1 MAEPPD
7 RPDDDPNRRDN
18 PFAGTPFE
26 QLFSAFTSGG
36 SGSTGGG
43 MPDLSQLM
51 AQVQRMMT
59 PYSGS
64 VNWPLAKDTARG
76 QVAQQ
81 PDPSPSRA
89 DQDAVADAV
98 RLAEHWL
105 DEACDFPAGARRA
118 VAWSRAEWVE
128 QTFPAW
134 ERIVEPVASHIN
146 TAMEKALPEEARA
159 MAGPMM
165 GLLSQAGGSMFGAQV
180 GQALAALAG
189 EVVSS
194 SDIGIP
200 LTDGDQAALVPANA
214 RGFGEGLG
222 LDTEDV
228 LLYLALRECA
238 HQRLFRHVPW
248 LASHLLG
255 AVEAYGRGMTID
267 MSKIESSLTSL
278 DPTNLAGMQEAL
290 SGGLFEPEQTPE
302 QQAALA
308 RLETMLALVEGWVDD
323 VVSQATAQR
332 MPHASRLQEAV
343 RRRRAAGGPAEDT
356 FAALVGLEL
365 RPRRLRDA
373 ATLWGALRASGGT
386 SAREHPWSHPDLMPT
401 SSDLDDPLGF
411 STGDRSDDVAAVT
424 DEEFDAALAEL
435 LGSGQAADEADR
447 ADRDADARDA
457 TREADGTDTGGE
469 PGDGRPGDGGPGDDG
484 PGDNGDE
491 DTRGR

>member
-1 MAEPPD
+1 MADRPPD
-7 RPDDDPNRRDN
+7 RPDDGDDDASRKNN

-26 QLFSAFTSGG
+26 QLFSAFSSGG
-36 SGSTGGG
+36 GGG

-76 QVAQQ
+76 QVAKEQ
-81 PDPSPSRA
+81 DPTPTRT

-105 DEACDFPAGARRA
+105 DDACEFPAGAYRA
-118 VAWSRAEWVE
+118 CAWSRAEWVE
-128 QTFPAW
+128 KTFPAW
-134 ERIVEPVASHIN
+134 EKIVEPVAGHIN
-146 TAMEKALPEEARA
+146 AAMEKALPEEARA

-165 GLLSQAGGSMFGAQV
+165 GLLTQAGGSMFGAQV
-180 GQALAALAG
+180 GQAVAALAG

-200 LTDGDQAALVPANA
+200 LTNGDEAALVPLNA
-214 RGFGEGLG
+214 REFGEGLG
-222 LDTEDV
+222 LDSEDV

-248 LASHLLG
+248 LPSHLHS

-267 MSKIESSLTSL
+267 VSKIESSLTSL
-278 DPTNLAGMQEAL
+278 DPTNLENMQEAL

-302 QQAALA
+302 QKAALE
-308 RLETMLALVEGWVDD
+308 RLETALALVEGWVDD
-323 VVSQATAQR
+323 VVGQATQGR
-332 MPHASRLQEAV
+332 MPQASKLQEAV
-343 RRRRAAGGPAEDT
+343 RRRRAAGGPAEET

-373 ATLWGALRASGGT
+373 ATLWGALRSSRGT
-386 SAREHPWSHPDLMPT
+386 AERDRVWSHPDLMPT
-401 SSDLDDPLGF
+401 PADLDDPLGC
-411 STGDRSDDVAAVT
+411 SSGARSDDVGAVT

-435 LGSGQAADEADR
+435 LDSGAR
-447 ADRDADARDA
+447 SGADAGGQGPDAEAGPESDSTADHRD
-457 TREADGTDTGGE
+457 D
-469 PGDGRPGDGGPGDDG
+469 DGGDQDPPQD
-484 PGDNGDE
+484 PPQ
-491 DTRGR
+491 R

>member
-1 MAEPPD
+1 MADRPPD
-7 RPDDDPNRRDN
+7 RPDDGDDDANRKNN

-26 QLFSAFTSGG
+26 QLFSAFSSGG
-36 SGSTGGG
+36 GGS

-76 QVAQQ
+76 QVAKES
-81 PDPSPSRA
+81 DPSPTRA

-105 DEACDFPAGARRA
+105 DEACDFPAGAHRPA
-118 VAWSRAEWVE
+118 AWSRADWVE
-128 QTFPAW
+128 RTFPAW
-134 ERIVEPVASHIN
+134 EKVVEPVAAHIN
-146 TAMEKALPEEARA
+146 AAMEKALPEEARA

-180 GQALAALAG
+180 GQAVAALAG

-200 LTDGDQAALVPANA
+200 LTNGDEAALVPANA
-214 RGFGEGLG
+214 NAFGEGLG
-222 LDTEDV
+222 LDAEDV

-248 LASHLLG
+248 LPSHLMS

-267 MSKIESSLTSL
+267 MSKIESSLSSL
-278 DPTNLAGMQEAL
+278 DPTNLEGMQEAL
-290 SGGLFEPEQTPE
+290 SGGLFEPEQSPE
-302 QQAALA
+302 QQQALA
-308 RLETMLALVEGWVDD
+308 RLETALALVEGWVDD
-323 VVSQATAQR
+323 VVGQATSHR
-332 MPHASRLQEAV
+332 MPQAGKLAEAV

-373 ATLWGALRASGGT
+373 ATLWGALRSAHGT
-386 SAREHPWSHPDLMPT
+386 EAREKVWSHPDLMPT
-401 SSDLDDPLGF
+401 AADLDDPLGF
-411 STGDRSDDVAAVT
+411 ASGGRSDVSAVT
-424 DEEFDAALAEL
+424 DEEFDAALAQL
-435 LGSGQAADEADR
+435 LDSGE
-447 ADRDADARDA
+447 
-457 TREADGTDTGGE
+457 GGGE
-469 PGDGRPGDGGPGDDG
+469 PGGEDPGGEEPGRRGDGSGSGDRGEADERDDG
-484 PGDNGDE
+484 DGQDPPQ
-491 DTRGR
+491 R

>member
-1 MAEPPD
+1 MADPPPD
-7 RPDDDPNRRDN
+7 RPGNGDDEPARRDN

-26 QLFSAFTSGG
+26 QLFSAFTSG
-36 SGSTGGG
+36 STGGGSG

-59 PYSGS
+59 PYEGS
-64 VNWPLAKDTARG
+64 VNWPLAKDTARA
-76 QVAQQ
+76 QVAREQ
-81 PDPSPSRA
+81 DPSPTRA

-105 DEACDFPAGARRA
+105 DEACEFPAGAYRPA
-118 VAWSRAEWVE
+118 AWSRAEWVE
-128 QTFPAW
+128 RTFPAW
-134 ERIVEPVASHIN
+134 EKIVEPVATHVN
-146 TAMEKALPEEARA
+146 AAMEKALPEEAKA

-200 LTDGDQAALVPANA
+200 LTNGDEAALVPVNA
-214 RGFGEGLG
+214 KTFGEGLG
-222 LDTEDV
+222 LDETDV

-248 LASHLLG
+248 LPAHLLS

-278 DPTNLAGMQEAL
+278 DPTNMEGIQEAL
-290 SGGLFEPEQTPE
+290 SGGVFQPEETPE
-302 QQAALA
+302 QRAALT
-308 RLETMLALVEGWVDD
+308 RLETALALVEGWVDD
-323 VVSQATAQR
+323 VVGQATQGR
-332 MPHASRLQEAV
+332 MPQAGKLQEAV
-343 RRRRAAGGPAEDT
+343 RRRRAAGGPAEET

-373 ATLWGALRASGGT
+373 AALWGALR
-386 SAREHPWSHPDLMPT
+386 SARGADARDHVWSHPDLMPT
-401 SSDLDDPLGF
+401 ASDLDDPLGF
-411 STGDRSDDVAAVT
+411 SADNRTDDVSAVT

-435 LGSGQAADEADR
+435 LDSGGQP
-447 ADRDADARDA
+447 
-457 TREADGTDTGGE
+457 GGGE
-469 PGDGRPGDGGPGDDG
+469 PGGSDR
-484 PGDNGDE
+484 GDE
-491 DTRGR
+491 PGGDSPGEGDQDPPRG

>member
-1 MAEPPD
+1 MADRPPD
-7 RPDDDPNRRDN
+7 RPDDGDDDRSKN

-26 QLFSAFTSGG
+26 QLFSAFG
-36 SGSTGGG
+36 SGPGGGGG

-64 VNWPLAKDTARG
+64 VNWPLAKDTARA
-76 QVAQQ
+76 QVAKES
-81 PDPSPSRA
+81 DPSPTRA
-89 DQDAVADAV
+89 DQDAVSDAV

-105 DEACDFPAGARRA
+105 DEACEFPAGAHRA
-118 VAWSRAEWVE
+118 AAWSRADWVE
-128 QTFPAW
+128 RTFPAW
-134 ERIVEPVASHIN
+134 EKIVEPVAAHLN
-146 TAMEKALPEEARA
+146 KAMEKALPEEARA

-180 GQALAALAG
+180 GQAVAALAG

-200 LTDGDQAALVPANA
+200 LTNGDEAALVPANA
-214 RGFGEGLG
+214 HAFGEGLG
-222 LDTEDV
+222 LDAEDV

-248 LASHLLG
+248 LPAHLLS

-267 MSKIESSLTSL
+267 MSKIEGSLSSL
-278 DPTNLAGMQEAL
+278 DPTNLEGLQEAL

-302 QQAALA
+302 QQAALT
-308 RLETMLALVEGWVDD
+308 RLETALALVEGWVDD
-323 VVSQATAQR
+323 VVGQATHRR
-332 MPHASRLQEAV
+332 MPQASKLAEAV

-373 ATLWGALRASGGT
+373 ATLWGALR
-386 SAREHPWSHPDLMPT
+386 SARGPQAREQVWSHPDLMPT
-401 SSDLDDPLGF
+401 SADLDDPLGF
-411 STGDRSDDVAAVT
+411 APGGRSDDASAVT

-435 LGSGQAADEADR
+435 LDSDPAE
-447 ADRDADARDA
+447 
-457 TREADGTDTGGE
+457 
-469 PGDGRPGDGGPGDDG
+469 GDDG
-484 PGDNGDE
+484 GSPDDGE
-491 DTRGR
+491 QPPQR

>member
-1 MAEPPD
+1 MADRPPD
-7 RPDDDPNRRDN
+7 RPDDGDDDASRKNN

-36 SGSTGGG
+36 GGG

-51 AQVQRMMT
+51 SQVQRMMT

-76 QVAQQ
+76 QVAKEQ
-81 PDPSPSRA
+81 DPSPTKA

-105 DEACDFPAGARRA
+105 DEACEFPAGAYRA

-128 QTFPAW
+128 KTFPAW
-134 ERIVEPVASHIN
+134 EKIVEPVAGHIN
-146 TAMEKALPEEARA
+146 SAMEKALPEEARS

-180 GQALAALAG
+180 GQAIAGLAG

-200 LTDGDQAALVPANA
+200 LTNGDEASLVPRNA
-214 RGFGEGLG
+214 RDFGEGLG
-222 LDTEDV
+222 LDAEDV

-238 HQRLFRHVPW
+238 HQRLFRHVSW
-248 LASHLLG
+248 LPSHLHS

-267 MSKIESSLTSL
+267 MSKIESSLSSL
-278 DPTNLAGMQEAL
+278 DPTNLESMQEAL
-290 SGGLFEPEQTPE
+290 AGGLFEPEQTTE
-302 QQAALA
+302 QKAALK
-308 RLETMLALVEGWVDD
+308 RLETALALVEGWVDD
-323 VVSQATAQR
+323 VVGQATQGR
-332 MPHASRLQEAV
+332 MPGASKLQEAV
-343 RRRRAAGGPAEDT
+343 RRRRAAGGPAEET

-373 ATLWGALRASGGT
+373 ATLWGALRSSRGT
-386 SAREHPWSHPDLMPT
+386 AAREHVWSHPDLMPT
-401 SSDLDDPLGF
+401 AADLDDPLGF
-411 STGDRSDDVAAVT
+411 STGGRADDVAAVT

-435 LGSGQAADEADR
+435 LDSGGQSKGEQGTGEQGTT
-447 ADRDADARDA
+447 DA
-457 TREADGTDTGGE
+457 
-469 PGDGRPGDGGPGDDG
+469 GDDR
-484 PGDNGDE
+484 PDDDGDQNPPDDRPE
-491 DTRGR
+491 DPPQR